1 MNTFYVL
8 GVSNPELTVES
19 LKGFIDTH
27 YVELVTNPNVD
38 IVELYREWAY
48 VNHYSKF
55 FPM

>member
-38 IVELYREWAY
+38 IVELYKEWAY
-48 VNHYSKF
+48 VNNYLKF